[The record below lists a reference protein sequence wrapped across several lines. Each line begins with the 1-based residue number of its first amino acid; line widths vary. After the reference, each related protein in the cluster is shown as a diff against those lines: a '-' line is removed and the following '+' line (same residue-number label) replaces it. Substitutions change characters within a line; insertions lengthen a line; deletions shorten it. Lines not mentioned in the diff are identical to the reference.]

1 MGRDRAPQHGSIYKL
16 IAKRGSNIKVF
27 QICEAKN
34 GFSRLLRDL
43 CYTGGCSK
51 GGLVMKPIFAFILL
65 NLFMTTSNA
74 DVLICQSFEKVDG
87 WIAVDTHDYVRFSA
101 YVESETVLRNPEISG
116 AYSASLDQGDDG
128 TITLAN
134 ADKNSQ
140 YPRYRF
146 EAIEDAWHWFFL
158 MLPKNYL
165 QTKGKFKASLQMYRE
180 EVYSPEYID
189 MSCFVKNAQKSVE
202 IM

>member
-1 MGRDRAPQHGSIYKL
+1 
-16 IAKRGSNIKVF
+16 
-27 QICEAKN
+27 
-34 GFSRLLRDL
+34 
-43 CYTGGCSK
+43 
-51 GGLVMKPIFAFILL
+51 MKAIFTFILF
-65 NLFMTTSNA
+65 NFAVVTSNA

-87 WIAVDTHDYVRFSA
+87 WIAVDTNDYVRFTA

-116 AYSASLDQGDDG
+116 AYSASLDQGNDG
-128 TITLAN
+128 TITLN
-134 ADKNSQ
+134 NPEKNSE

-165 QTKGKFKASLQMYRE
+165 QSKGSFKASLQMYRE
-180 EVYSPEYID
+180 DVYTPEYID
-189 MSCFVKNAQKSVE
+189 MNCFVKNSKKNVE